1 VSADQAPVLHVGTPW
16 TACKSCGAKI
26 TFARSTAG
34 KASPFEADDA
44 GLWTIRNGEA
54 VYLGTPDK
62 QPSQLEL
69 GVKPEAPEPRF
80 TSHFATCKFAAQH
93 RKPR

>member
-1 VSADQAPVLHVGTPW
+1 MSADQAPVLHIGTSW
-16 TACKSCGAKI
+16 TACKSCGARI
-26 TFARSTAG
+26 TFVKSTAG

-62 QPSQLEL
+62 QPAQLEL
-69 GVKPEAPEPRF
+69 GKTAEAPEPRF
-80 TSHFATCKFAAQH
+80 TSHFATCRDAKSW
-93 RKPR
+93 RKR